1 MKTRKFITTV
11 LLTISAAIIIISCS
25 KSNSNNNAQGTTI
38 SITSSGYSP
47 ATLTV
52 VTGSSVTWKNNDSA
66 PHTISSSD
74 GSISSGMIAA
84 GSSYSKTFTSAGTIN
99 YFDAA
104 KTSMTG
110 VLIVTASMG
119 GGGY

>member
-1 MKTRKFITTV
+1 MKTRKFITAA
-11 LLTISAAIIIISCS
+11 LLTILAAIIFISCS

-38 SITSSGYSP
+38 SITSSGFSP

-52 VTGSSVTWKNNDSA
+52 VTGSSVTWKNNDSTS
-66 PHTISSSD
+66 HSISSSD
-74 GSISSGMIAA
+74 GSISSGTIAA
-84 GSSYSKTFTSAGTIN
+84 GSSYSKTFSSVGTFN
-99 YFDAA
+99 YFDAT

-110 VLIVTASMG
+110 VLIVAASMS

>member
-1 MKTRKFITTV
+1 MKTRKFITAA
-11 LLTISAAIIIISCS
+11 LLTILSVIIIISCS

-38 SITSSGYSP
+38 SITSSGFSP

-52 VTGSSVTWKNNDSA
+52 VTGSSVTWMNNDSTS
-66 PHTISSSD
+66 HSITSTD
-74 GSISSGMIAA
+74 GSIKSGTIAS
-84 GSSYSKTFTSAGTIN
+84 GSSYSKSFTSAGTFS
-99 YFDAA
+99 YFDAT

-110 VLIVTASMG
+110 VVIVAASMG